1 MNLMSTAERPTR
13 RDFLQG
19 RAAAAFAS
27 ALIGPESNVADT
39 LSTGRDSSDSV
50 SYATANVLTSIRRRA
65 MACEFE
71 AQLAAGRADESTQ
84 RVLEAL
90 DLVESLEAQMTIYR
104 DDSEVLRINRNAA
117 REPVPA
123 EAGLFALFQLA
134 QQLFRD
140 TKGAFD
146 ITSGPLSVTWGFSRR
161 QGRLPT
167 SAEIAEALQ
176 CVGMDNVILDA
187 ASRTVRF
194 RRAGVSLHLNC
205 IGKGYALDRM
215 AEMLDGSRVGDYLLH
230 GGRSSILARG
240 DSPDGGQR
248 GWTIGVPHPLRPGER
263 LAEIRLVDEALGTSG
278 SGTQF
283 FEHDGRRF
291 GHLIDP
297 RTGWPISDIHT
308 ATAIAATAA
317 EADALSTAFYVM
329 NLNEVEAYCA
339 GRPDIGALL
348 VSPAEVA
355 GEVQIAAFGMDD
367 ERLRFTADRNP
378 RNRQG
383 NV

>member
-1 MNLMSTAERPTR
+1 
-13 RDFLQG
+13 
-19 RAAAAFAS
+19 
-27 ALIGPESNVADT
+27 
-39 LSTGRDSSDSV
+39 
-50 SYATANVLTSIRRRA
+50 

-71 AQLAAGRADESTQ
+71 AQLSAGRADESTQ

-90 DLVESLEAQMTIYR
+90 DLVESLEDQMTIYR
-104 DDSEVLRINRNAA
+104 ADSEVLRINRNAA

-123 EAGLFALFQLA
+123 EARLFALFQLA
-134 QQLFRD
+134 QQLYRD

-161 QGRLPT
+161 QGRLP
-167 SAEIAEALQ
+167 SDAEIAEALQ

-187 ASRTVRF
+187 ANRTIKFLRH
-194 RRAGVSLHLNC
+194 GVSLHLNC

-215 AEMLDGSRVGDYLLH
+215 AEVLDGNGVGHYLLH
-230 GGRSSILARG
+230 GGRSSVLARG
-240 DSPDGGQR
+240 DCPRGGRR
-248 GWTIGVPHPLRPGER
+248 GWTIGVPHPLRPGVR
-263 LAEIRLVDEALGTSG
+263 LAEICLVEEALGTSG

-283 FEHDGRRF
+283 FEHDGRQY

-297 RTGWPISDIHT
+297 RTGWPISGIHT
-308 ATAIAATAA
+308 ATVIAPTAA

-329 NLNEVEAYCA
+329 GLNEVEAYCA
-339 GRPDIGALL
+339 GRPEIAALV

-355 GEVQIAAFGMDD
+355 GEVKIAAFGMDD
-367 ERLRFTADRNP
+367 ERLRFTAVQNP

-383 NV
+383 TG

>member
-1 MNLMSTAERPTR
+1 
-13 RDFLQG
+13 
-19 RAAAAFAS
+19 
-27 ALIGPESNVADT
+27 
-39 LSTGRDSSDSV
+39 
-50 SYATANVLTSIRRRA
+50 

-71 AQLAAGRADESTQ
+71 AQLAAGRTDGSTQ

-90 DLVESLEAQMTIYR
+90 DLVESLEDQLTIYR
-104 DDSEVLRINRNAA
+104 ADSEVLRINRNAA

-123 EAGLFALFQLA
+123 EARLFALFQLA
-134 QQLFRD
+134 QQLYRD

-167 SAEIAEALQ
+167 GAEISEALQ

-187 ASRTVRF
+187 AN
-194 RRAGVSLHLNC
+194 RAVQFLRPGVSLHLNC

-215 AEMLDGSRVGDYLLH
+215 AEMLDASRVGGFLLH
-230 GGRSSILARG
+230 GGKSSVLARG
-240 DSPDGGQR
+240 DCPRGGRR

-263 LAEIRLVDEALGTSG
+263 LAEICLVEEALGTSG

-297 RTGWPISDIHT
+297 RTGWPVSGVHT
-308 ATAIAATAA
+308 ATAIAPTAA

-329 NLNEVEAYCA
+329 GPSEVEDYCA
-339 GRPDIGALL
+339 RRPDIAALL
-348 VSPAEVA
+348 VSPAVVA
-355 GEVQIAAFGMDD
+355 GEVQVAAFGMDD
-367 ERLRFTADRNP
+367 ERLRFTA
-378 RNRQG
+378 G
-383 NV
+383 